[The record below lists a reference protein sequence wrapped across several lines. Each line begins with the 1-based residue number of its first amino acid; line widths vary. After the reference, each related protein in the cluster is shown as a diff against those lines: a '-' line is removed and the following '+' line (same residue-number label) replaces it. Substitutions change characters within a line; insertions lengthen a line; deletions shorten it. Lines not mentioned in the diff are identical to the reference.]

1 MTKTKLLESTSI
13 ACTELLTENCVLTHV
28 SQVKR
33 TELNFFLLSS
43 TLLHAHSIY
52 LSIYRSSHPRAIL
65 NTCIRTVVHHVLNGL
80 SEREGDDARHPQ
92 ALHDDLAGIKQN
104 FQKVNKG

>member
-1 MTKTKLLESTSI
+1 MMSRYVLLSPGTKLMTKTKLLESTSI

-52 LSIYRSSHPRAIL
+52 LSIGRVIP
-65 NTCIRTVVHHVLNGL
+65 
-80 SEREGDDARHPQ
+80 EP
-92 ALHDDLAGIKQN
+92 
-104 FQKVNKG
+104 F